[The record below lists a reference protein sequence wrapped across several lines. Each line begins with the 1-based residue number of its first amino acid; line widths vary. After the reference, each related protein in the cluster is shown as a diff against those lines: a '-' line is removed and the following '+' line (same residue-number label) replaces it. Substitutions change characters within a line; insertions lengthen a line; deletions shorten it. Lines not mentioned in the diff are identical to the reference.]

1 MNDIYAAAGR
11 GMSPD
16 AEYDFTNEYLLR
28 LKGVNFIPPRKS
40 KDYYSQTKNASK
52 RNYTTPLMQSV
63 NKSRYKFQERKN
75 ESV

>member
-11 GMSPD
+11 GMTPD
-16 AEYDFTNEYLLR
+16 TEYNFTDEYLMR

-40 KDYYSQTKNASK
+40 KDYYSQTKNASR

-63 NKSRYKFQERKN
+63 NKSRFKFQDTKK
-75 ESV
+75 